1 MKRSSTPRY
10 PQAKG
15 LAWHRRL
22 AVFATRARERLVPA
36 GLLAAVVLV
45 GMPSAALD
53 VPPLERRVTD
63 LAGMLTS
70 AAVEVMEAD
79 LAELEADTGAQVAVL
94 TVPGLQG
101 EVLEDYSIRVAEAWK
116 LGSEERDDGVLLLIA
131 RDDRK
136 IRIEVGYGLEGV
148 LPDARCGR
156 IIDQIMTPS
165 FRRGDFSEGTLRAVA
180 AIDGLIREDPEAATG
195 LDDVPVPMPEAGAV
209 IVMMLL
215 FVVVIGTFAVT
226 ALFSKGGGAWFL
238 YLFLVPFFFAFPSGA
253 FGVVVGTIVVVV
265 WIVGFPILR
274 ALIWHTGV
282 GKDFRTSH
290 PAWVSWGSSGG
301 SWSGGGSF
309 GGGGFSGGG
318 GSFGGG
324 GASGGW

>member
-1 MKRSSTPRY
+1 MKRRMIV
-10 PQAKG
+10 
-15 LAWHRRL
+15 L
-22 AVFATRARERLVPA
+22 
-36 GLLAAVVLV
+36 VVLV
-45 GMPSAALD
+45 GVVSTPCAALD
-53 VPPLERRVTD
+53 VPPLDRRVTD

-70 AAVEVMEAD
+70 GAVEVLEAD
-79 LAELEADTGAQVAVL
+79 LAGLEADTGAQVAVL
-94 TVPGLQG
+94 TVPSLEG
-101 EVLEDYSIRVAEAWK
+101 EVLEDYSLRVVEAWK

-156 IIDQIMTPS
+156 IIDQIMKPS
-165 FRRGDFSEGTLRAVA
+165 FRQGDFSEGTLRAVA
-180 AIDGLIREDPEAATG
+180 LIGGLIREDPEAASS
-195 LDDVPVPMPEAGAV
+195 LDHAPVPVPEAGAV
-209 IVMMLL
+209 IVMMLI
-215 FVVVIGTFAVT
+215 FVAVIGTFAIT

-253 FGVVVGTIVVVV
+253 FGIVVGTIVVVA
-265 WIVGFPILR
+265 WLVGFPILR
-274 ALIWHTGV
+274 ALIWHTGL
-282 GKDFRTSH
+282 GRDFRTSH
-290 PAWVSWGSSGG
+290 PGWVTWGSSGG
-301 SWSGGGSF
+301 SWGGRSSF